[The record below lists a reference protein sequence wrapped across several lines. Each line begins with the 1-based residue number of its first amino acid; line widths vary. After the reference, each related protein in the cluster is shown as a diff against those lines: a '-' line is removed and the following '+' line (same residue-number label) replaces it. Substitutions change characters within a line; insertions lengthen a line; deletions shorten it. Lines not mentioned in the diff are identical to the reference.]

1 MLPRSPSPLS
11 VAFEPP
17 WLEAERSYY
26 GVGEGR
32 QRQGGVVRRGH
43 WVATRTKCDN
53 LFFLFSMQAADQCP
67 DDSTLYSNRCLC
79 WLKMGKGD
87 QALSD
92 SGICRIQ
99 RPGWAKAC
107 YLQGAALMLLKDYEK
122 ACDAFVDGLKLDPT
136 NVEIEKALWYS
147 ALSLSEDI
155 VTVEAINCLKT
166 SRGTK

>member
-17 WLEAERSYY
+17 GLEAERSYY

-32 QRQGGVVRRGH
+32 QWQGGVVRCGH
-43 WVATRTKCDN
+43 
-53 LFFLFSMQAADQCP
+53 AADQCP

-107 YLQGAALMLLKDYEK
+107 YLQGAALMLLKPLFYLQDYEK

-136 NVEIEKALWYS
+136 NVEIEKVLW
-147 ALSLSEDI
+147 
-155 VTVEAINCLKT
+155 EAINCLKT